1 MDRWEKLIKDLLS
14 RRDPMGYY
22 IIPVDID
29 SLSDNKAFLD
39 KLSGYINIE
48 KTIDTAFIKT
58 RSKRIAERVARVF
71 LQKGGLK
78 TPL

>member
-1 MDRWEKLIKDLLS
+1 MDRWKKLIKDLLS

-39 KLSGYINIE
+39 KLLRYI
-48 KTIDTAFIKT
+48 K
-58 RSKRIAERVARVF
+58 
-71 LQKGGLK
+71 
-78 TPL
+78 